1 MSFQRM
7 DKKNVTFIDAICASA
22 ADDMDI
28 AEIAHLISG
37 LIKVR
42 DVQAAKSSAKAKRI
56 ERMNAA
62 KSDPKFNDIVRRVD
76 AELKQLGFDD
86 IDAFAKNGSLHKL
99 NEAMSAAKMD
109 GEKRMQLK
117 ENAAALGLID

>member
-1 MSFQRM
+1 
-7 DKKNVTFIDAICASA
+7 
-22 ADDMDI
+22 MDI

-76 AELKQLGFDD
+76 AELNQLR
-86 IDAFAKNGSLHKL
+86 L
-99 NEAMSAAKMD
+99 
-109 GEKRMQLK
+109 R
-117 ENAAALGLID
+117 